1 MLLDLVPLW
10 AVILSLAV
18 LMYVRLDGFDLGVGT
33 LFFLRKQPQ
42 DRDLMVASV
51 APIWDFNETWLI
63 LGGGGL
69 LAVLPL
75 AFAVIMP
82 AVYFPIL
89 VMSWACFFAA
99 RPSGFAT
106 CRRRVWP
113 SGTAPPPTARC
124 LVLAVVNVMHEHV
137 QGFHPLHQ
145 ARLQG
150 FPFVRRDDARNC
162 IEWNEA
168 FCSGVVAVDGK
179 GDAYAPKGQVRFGA
193 FALDMLGRL
202 AFEPL
207 IKFAVMLAHR
217 RRRSIA
223 GMHFVE
229 KIRHVAI
236 RSCVSMIVSRSVP
249 MKCSVETFG
258 VHDKGAVFDGGG
270 RGGLAMVRNGRRNLQ
285 T

>member
-145 ARLQG
+145 AGLQR
-150 FPFVRRDDARNC
+150 FPFVCGDDAGDRV
-162 IEWNEA
+162 ERDEA
-168 FCSGVVAVDGK
+168 FCSGVVPIDGE
-179 GDAYAPKGQVRFGA
+179 GDAYAPKGQIRFGA
-193 FALDMLGRL
+193 LALDMPGRL

-207 IKFAVMLAHR
+207 IEFAVMLAHR
-217 RRRSIA
+217 SRRRIA
-223 GMHFVE
+223 SMHFVE
-229 KIRHVAI
+229 KVRHVAI
-236 RSCVSMIVSRSVP
+236 RSCVLNIVSRSVAI
-249 MKCSVETFG
+249 KCLVETCEN
-258 VHDKGAVFDGGG
+258 A
-270 RGGLAMVRNGRRNLQ
+270 R
-285 T
+285 